1 MSRGTAGELNFTIEI
16 DATRDLAIG
25 ASRVDALVTVTAR
38 STGLAAPA
46 TRLAE
51 VIIMDRSGSM
61 MKENKM
67 PEAWRA
73 ACTAIDALPDGAL
86 LGIIAGNRKAES
98 VFPPTGGLASIDAKT
113 RAAAKRQV
121 MGLRPA
127 GGTEIGRWLV
137 AASQLFATK
146 RPRTPYAT
154 RCCTPMARM
163 SARRR
168 PRSTW
173 R

>member
-1 MSRGTAGELNFTIEI
+1 
-16 DATRDLAIG
+16 
-25 ASRVDALVTVTAR
+25 
-38 STGLAAPA
+38 
-46 TRLAE
+46 
-51 VIIMDRSGSM
+51 
-61 MKENKM
+61 M
-67 PEAWRA
+67 PQAWRA
-73 ACTAIDALPDGAL
+73 ACTAVDALPDGTL

-127 GGTEIGRWLV
+127 AARRSAGGWSPL
-137 AASQLFATK
+137 ASFFATK
-146 RPRTPYAT
+146 PAADTIRHAVLYTDGKNGR
-154 RCCTPMARM
+154 
-163 SARRR
+163 RRR